1 MALPIS
7 NELPVIPLTIQ
18 IVQSPQ
24 TIGTLEDL
32 KFQLK
37 VANDSGETITLVR
50 DPSGILSS
58 RYRTEKFVIGTP
70 DGRKAPPLF
79 KGIKVK
85 WSPERAAE
93 LGDTIVIGPGKTTHN
108 IIDQD
113 LSRTYD
119 FTAPGAGTYTFTPKN
134 FFYIVDPVSREVR
147 LVRAASVPAVSVRIS
162 GKLVIVD
169 AGEPAQAQ
177 EPVTKFQDIEFV
189 GGTPEQHVRIAD
201 VVQHAEQYIDNC
213 NSYLEAM
220 STATLHYE
228 TWFGAYVESL
238 KMTVTSVYSNIEGGP
253 MRARYDLTTCTD
265 ESSYAYVVSDDP
277 TRTIYLC
284 PMFWKAPLVGINSQA
299 GTIVHELTHFKD
311 YGNTWDWAYGVVN
324 CKALAIAARHLTVQN
339 ADSYEYFAEVMGSNT
354 ASGVFFS
361 NEDGFNGTFAIPEN
375 SFPSIFMGKFN
386 IPPPPFNTSNVML
399 IYGDKQD
406 LTGTYAIQAGSIV
419 RRDKIDLRLKNGA
432 GTEMFIFANLTPN
445 LDADHQV
452 MGNGSW
458 N

>member
-1 MALPIS
+1 
-7 NELPVIPLTIQ
+7 
-18 IVQSPQ
+18 
-24 TIGTLEDL
+24 LEDL

-113 LSRTYD
+113 CEQTSKKRPVMHHVLMIIIVSRTYD

-213 NSYLEAM
+213 N
-220 STATLHYE
+220 
-228 TWFGAYVESL
+228 
-238 KMTVTSVYSNIEGGP
+238 
-253 MRARYDLTTCTD
+253 R
-265 ESSYAYVVSDDP
+265 
-277 TRTIYLC
+277 
-284 PMFWKAPLVGINSQA
+284 
-299 GTIVHELTHFKD
+299 
-311 YGNTWDWAYGVVN
+311 
-324 CKALAIAARHLTVQN
+324 
-339 ADSYEYFAEVMGSNT
+339 
-354 ASGVFFS
+354 
-361 NEDGFNGTFAIPEN
+361 
-375 SFPSIFMGKFN
+375 
-386 IPPPPFNTSNVML
+386 
-399 IYGDKQD
+399 
-406 LTGTYAIQAGSIV
+406 
-419 RRDKIDLRLKNGA
+419 
-432 GTEMFIFANLTPN
+432 
-445 LDADHQV
+445 
-452 MGNGSW
+452 
-458 N
+458 